1 MNKDKKIICL
11 SDYLNGSDEILSR
24 FGGKNLVVSEGKTYF
39 GKYQV
44 HPEMVYLM
52 RIPFD
57 FFVTV
62 TFERDHLR
70 KSESEIG
77 RRKCVND
84 LLDHLNRRVLE
95 RHPSIVSGKKT
106 VRAAWSVEYGDL
118 DPNGS
123 AHCHLLVYLDQRVAP
138 LVRFEVLSD
147 LKALLPADLSAWDVA
162 TLEAKSITG
171 AQADSVSYVCKV
183 EFGREFKLIEFSK
196 GFRRVIKKLYLPK
209 DLPEAA

>member
-1 MNKDKKIICL
+1 MNKDKKVICL
-11 SDYLNGSDEILSR
+11 SDYLNVSDEILSR
-24 FGGKNLVVSEGKTYF
+24 FGGKDLVVSEGKTYF

-62 TFERDHLR
+62 TFERGHLR

-84 LLDHLNRRVLE
+84 LLGYLNRRVLE
-95 RHPSIVSGKKT
+95 RHLTLVSGKKT
-106 VRAAWSVEYGDL
+106 VRAVWSVEYGDL
-118 DPNGS
+118 DPNGL

-147 LKALLPADLSAWDVA
+147 LKALLPAYLSAWDVA
-162 TLEAKSITG
+162 TIEAESIAG